1 MLSTNILL
9 SGNNFSKVALLFRFM
24 NMGMV
29 APSTFYAVQ
38 DSYCVDTV
46 KQFWEEK
53 RTTVIDRLRTKDS
66 VVALGK

>member
-29 APSTFYAVQ
+29 APSTFYALQ
-38 DSYCVDTV
+38 DTYCVDAI
-46 KQFWEEK
+46 KHFWEHK
-53 RTTVIDRLRTKDS
+53 MTLIIDRLRTKES
-66 VVALGK
+66 VVALG